1 MPLYFA
7 VSHFNSIR
15 WLDGKPLLLWSVC
28 FINVC
33 WFFCSVL
40 VLVFCSV
47 FYFHFAVLISRVWKK
62 KLALPLPLA
71 RCVVYFYQHV
81 KRVYVTHK
89 LKCSNVLLKTYYQN
103 SFIYF
108 HEIARVRT
116 NTRPFLPFCA
126 TVYKSFGYRS
136 VDEWSKLK
144 VLLANTTIIIIIHFV
159 SYCSVDLKT
168 TP

>member
-1 MPLYFA
+1 MESRYCYGVFVLSMFA
-7 VSHFNSIR
+7 DFFVLF
-15 WLDGKPLLLWSVC
+15 W
-28 FINVC
+28 F
-33 WFFCSVL
+33 WFFVRSSTFIL
-40 VLVFCSV
+40 QSSFQEFERKNSLS
-47 FYFHFAVLISRVWKK
+47 
-62 KLALPLPLA
+62 LPLA

-136 VDEWSKLK
+136 VDEWSKLE
-144 VLLANTTIIIIIHFV
+144 VLLANTTIIIIHFV